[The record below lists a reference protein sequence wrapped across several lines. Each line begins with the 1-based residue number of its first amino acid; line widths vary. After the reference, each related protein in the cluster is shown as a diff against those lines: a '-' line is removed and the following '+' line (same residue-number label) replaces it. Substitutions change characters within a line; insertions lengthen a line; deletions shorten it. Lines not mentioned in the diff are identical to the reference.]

1 MVLAVETLAEL
12 GVSLRGDLL
21 VATNTDEESSGA
33 GGAALVEY
41 GLSADAGIVTE
52 PTGFQVWVACRG
64 SEYGVIRVPGR
75 PGHAEVRQ
83 PHWRAGGAVNAI
95 EKAVIVL
102 AAIDSLRHEWASR
115 SAYQHPYLSRPSVLA
130 TMARAASGR

>member
-1 MVLAVETLAEL
+1 M
-12 GVSLRGDLL
+12 
-21 VATNTDEESSGA
+21 
-33 GGAALVEY
+33 
-41 GLSADAGIVTE
+41 
-52 PTGFQVWVACRG
+52 ACRG

-75 PGHAEVRQ
+75 PGHAEVHQ

-115 SAYQHPYLSRPSVLA
+115 SAYRHPYLSTPSVLA
-130 TMARAASGR
+130 TMARAGEWPVSYPASCELTIAAMFLAGPSRRKGLGIPCAGRGGGMDRA